1 MLHSRGSNEKP
12 QRMGSYNYG
21 QKHKKKELDFFPQ
34 LTFHW
39 FPDSDKGL
47 ENKILEEMSLEHYK
61 YKTL

>member
-1 MLHSRGSNEKP
+1 
-12 QRMGSYNYG
+12 MGSYNYG

-47 ENKILEEMSLEHYK
+47 EIKILEEMSLEHYK